1 MWLFGLTILA
11 SINPVLGVAS
21 YLILALSPVYLPKQ
35 TPSTAPVYTNQI
47 QSTPTPTAT
56 QQPAI
61 NGKPIKPTTTPTPTP
76 PPLPAAKQTATPT
89 PTTPASNT
97 NPGTTTPNSAPTS
110 ALTPVPTSTPLGAT
124 VSTKSVTLT
133 MNRGETKS
141 NVFSFTSTG
150 ATGFTLY
157 GYPTSYGPGIN
168 WNPSSGGMGV
178 GSTTQASLSVNAN
191 VPVGTYTG
199 TGRIQF
205 TPSNAE
211 TTIAFTVT
219 VQEAPK
225 SAMGFTFS
233 SDSVNVTAQ
242 RNGPAVNVFTF
253 TSTGST
259 AFLFYGYPTSQGPGI
274 NWGVSSGGT
283 RVGLAEQQTIQVVNV
298 PAGTYTGTALFRD
311 ESSGAEKNIPVTVT
325 VTE

>member
-1 MWLFGLTILA
+1 MWLFGFTLLT
-11 SINPVLGVAS
+11 STNPVLGLAT
-21 YLILALSPVYLPKQ
+21 YLILTLSPTFMPKK
-35 TPSTAPVYTNQI
+35 PVSALPVYTNQI
-47 QSTPTPTAT
+47 QSTPTPATT

-61 NGKPIKPTTTPTPTP
+61 NGKPIKPTTATTPTPT
-76 PPLPAAKQTATPT
+76 PLPAAKQTATPA

-97 NPGTTTPNSAPTS
+97 NQGTAAPTNAPTAS
-110 ALTPVPTSTPLGAT
+110 ATATPTPVPLGAT
-124 VSTKSVTLT
+124 VSTRNVTIT

-150 ATGFTLY
+150 ANGFTLY
-157 GYPTSYGPGIN
+157 GYPTTYGPGIN
-168 WNPSSGGMGV
+168 WNPSSGGMSV
-178 GSTTQASLSVNAN
+178 GNTMQASLSVNAN

-211 TTIAFTVT
+211 TTIAFSVT
-219 VQEAPK
+219 VQDAPQ

-233 SDSVNVTAQ
+233 ADSVNVTAQ
-242 RNGPAVNVFTF
+242 KNGAPVNVFTF

-259 AFLFYGYPTSQGPGI
+259 AFSFYGYPTSYGPGI
-274 NWGVSSGGT
+274 NWGVSSGG
-283 RVGLAEQQTIQVVNV
+283 VGTGQTNQQTIQVVNV
-298 PAGTYTGTALFRD
+298 APGTYAGTGQFRD
-311 ESSGAEKNIPVTVT
+311 DTTGAQKNIPVTVT